1 MQGSGLGPDYGWTRR
16 SETTAKLRS
25 ATSDVHVRTNTVN
38 RELQV
43 QHVFDWK
50 RKYMY

>member
-25 ATSDVHVRTNTVN
+25 ATSDTQFLKEHDSA
-38 RELQV
+38 LSL
-43 QHVFDWK
+43 
-50 RKYMY
+50 